1 MKVKKLLIRTLSVM
15 LAVVL
20 TLTVA
25 PLSEFFGVDHNHNL
39 LDTSIEAKAATKS
52 EIQAELL
59 RRLYNGAGGRITCDF
74 DGYVSTPGRHEG
86 IDCALGSG
94 KTVYAIADGVVT
106 YTGGS
111 YGMVVIYNST
121 YNVTII
127 YMHTKGI
134 KVSTGA
140 TVTTGQAIALE
151 SNTAPTSMGVHTH
164 VELRTGRRTGAAKST
179 NDATLDNPNPY
190 PYYEQI
196 FSGTIVHS
204 PIGALDSASAESGKV
219 SVSGWAFDKD
229 DINAQ
234 LDIHVYIGGPAGSSS
249 AEGHSGI
256 KANTSRAD
264 VNDVYGCGNN
274 HGYSAT
280 INTSKTGSQTV
291 YVYAINVGGGSNTLI
306 GSKTVNISGA
316 SVTLTNNT
324 SYSSLLPIKAY
335 LKGTSKVYPY
345 NRDCS
350 TLTGGEIWSTDEC
363 TITAIYTNGWCE
375 VVYPT
380 SSGNKTAYTQLSN
393 FMGTSLTQKTA
404 GIKSTT
410 YSRADASTSIGSVS
424 AGDVCYVTTTSGSY
438 SQAIYPTS
446 SGNKLGW
453 VLSSALNYTAP
464 STDARFSPYTPIKGY
479 ILSGDT
485 RQNVYESDHTTYA
498 GQLFVDDYCTI
509 DAVYSDGWCLV
520 TYPAGSTTKQKYA
533 PLGAFVHDTGC
544 TPEKYVSNAQI
555 QVFPKADMKATVTWY
570 ISSGD
575 TFFVLSRTPA
585 VAGQIAQVLYPIDA
599 QYGGGYKIGWIYQ
612 NQIPSYT
619 YTVSY
624 NANGGSGAPAS
635 QTKQYNVDLA
645 LSSTKPTKSGYTFAG
660 WSTSSSAISVNY
672 AAGATY
678 TNNAAVTLYAVW
690 TPNKYTITYNANGG
704 SGAPAT
710 QTKTHGVNLTLSSS
724 KPVKSYQVN
733 FDACGGYVDTESKYV
748 NYTFIGWST
757 SSSATSA
764 TYSAGANFTLN
775 ANTTLYAVW
784 SIPQVGTLPL
794 SSREGYIFKGW
805 YTAKTGGTK
814 VEAST
819 VLTGSSTTL
828 YAQWTAETYTISYDA
843 NGGSGAPSSQTK
855 TYGQTITLSTTKP
868 TRSGCT
874 FLGWSTDST
883 ATSPTY
889 SAGESFTE
897 NVDTILYAVWHT
909 HSYTSSVTTAATC
922 TATGV
927 RTYKCSSCSHSYT
940 ETIPAAG
947 HKWTAATCS
956 TPKTC
961 SVCKITEG
969 SPNSHSYT
977 SKVTKEPTCTATG
990 VRTYTCS
997 KCSHS
1002 YTESIAATGHSFGS
1016 WTTTTVATCTV
1027 AGKQTRTC
1035 SKCSKTETKDIAAL
1049 GHNYS
1054 TSYTVDKEA
1063 TCTEAGSKSQHC
1075 SRCSSTKNATS
1086 IPATG
1091 HSYTSKV
1098 TKEPTCTA
1106 TGVRTYT
1113 CSKCSH
1119 SYTES
1124 IAATGHSF
1132 GSWTT
1137 KTAAT
1142 CTTVGKQ
1149 TRTCSKCSTT
1159 ETKDIAALGH
1169 NYSTSYT
1176 TDKAATCTTA
1186 GSKSQHCTRCTAK
1199 QNVTAIPATGH
1210 KYVNGVCSYCKQP
1223 NPNPVSATVTMSSAS
1238 ATAGN
1243 QVKVSVSLKNNPG
1256 ITSMLLK
1263 VSYDTTKLQLVSVE
1277 DCGNLGSA
1285 YHSNS
1290 LNSPFTLS
1298 WANDTA
1304 TTNYTHNGDIAVFTF
1319 KIKDGAALGSTPITI
1334 TYDYDNYDIIDKD
1347 MNPVEFNVVS
1357 GSVNVI
1363 DVIIGDVN
1371 NDGKVNQLDRVVLTR
1386 YLANWTEYP
1395 EGSINTVAA
1404 DVNCDGKVNTLDR
1417 VILTRF
1423 IANWTGYES
1432 LPYNN

>member
-1 MKVKKLLIRTLSVM
+1 MKVKKLLACL
-15 LAVVL
+15 LAIVL
-20 TLTVA
+20 TLSIVPLADLDFSVEAASSNWAWPTTTRTVTGTW
-25 PLSEFFGVDHNHNL
+25 PKYS
-39 LDTSIEAKAATKS
+39 
-52 EIQAELL
+52 
-59 RRLYNGAGGRITCDF
+59 
-74 DGYVSTPGRHEG
+74 
-86 IDCALGSG
+86 GSG
-94 KTVYAIADGVVT
+94 KIHSGIDFGAALNSPVYSTCDGTVDSVKKMT
-106 YTGGS
+106 TS
-111 YGMVVIYNST
+111 YGNH
-121 YNVTII
+121 II
-127 YMHTKGI
+127 I
-134 KVSTGA
+134 KASVNGA
-140 TVTTGQAIALE
+140 TVYMYYCHLNTISVSVNQKVSAGELIGYSGNTGNSTGPHLHYEVRNANKNYGSAGELCL
-151 SNTAPTSMGVHTH
+151 NPNNYLPGTSYTFETNVI
-164 VELRTGRRTGAAKST
+164 T
-179 NDATLDNPNPY
+179 ND
-190 PYYEQI
+190 
-196 FSGTIVHS
+196 
-204 PIGALDSASAESGKV
+204 PIGSLDHLSAENGKIN
-219 SVSGWAFDKD
+219 VSGWAFDKD

-256 KANTSRAD
+256 KANTSRTD

-280 INTSKTGSQTV
+280 IKTNKTGSQTV
-291 YVYAINVGGGSNTLI
+291 YVYAINVGGGSNALI

-316 SVTLTNNT
+316 SVTLTNST

-393 FMGTSLTQKTA
+393 FMGSGLTKKTA
-404 GIKSTT
+404 PKATPS
-410 YSRADASTSIGSVS
+410 YSKADGETRIGSVS
-424 AGDVCYVTTTSGSY
+424 AGDICYVTGTSGSY
-438 SQAIYPTS
+438 TQVVYPTS
-446 SGNKLGW
+446 NGYKLGW
-453 VLSSALNYTAP
+453 VLTSELNYITP
-464 STDARFSPYTPIKGY
+464 GPDIRFSPYTPIKGY

-485 RQNVYESDHTTYA
+485 RQNVYEADHTTYA

-533 PLGAFVHDTGC
+533 PLGAFVHDTSC

-555 QVFPKADMKATVTWY
+555 QVFPKADMRATVTWY

-585 VAGQIAQVLYPIDA
+585 VAGQISQVLYPVDA

-612 NQIPSYT
+612 NQIPDYT

-624 NANGGSGAPAS
+624 NANGGTGAPAS
-635 QTKQYNVDLA
+635 QTKQYNVNLT
-645 LSSTKPTKSGYTFAG
+645 LSSTIPTKSGYTFSG
-660 WSTSSSAISVNY
+660 WSTSSSATSVNY
-672 AAGATY
+672 TAGATY
-678 TNNAAVTLYAVW
+678 TNNASVTLYAVW
-690 TPNKYTITYNANGG
+690 TPNKYTVTYNANGG
-704 SGAPAT
+704 SGAPSP
-710 QTKTHGVNLTLSSS
+710 QTKTHGVNLTLSST
-724 KPVKSYQVN
+724 KPVESYQVN

-764 TYSAGANFTLN
+764 TYSAGANFTSN

-784 SIPQVGTLPL
+784 SVPQVGALPFC
-794 SSREGYIFKGW
+794 SREGYIFKGW

-819 VLTGSSTTL
+819 VLSGSSTTL

-1002 YTESIAATGHSFGS
+1002 YTESIAAKEHT
-1016 WTTTTVATCTV
+1016 WTAATCT
-1027 AGKQTRTC
+1027 AKKTC
-1035 SKCSKTETKDIAAL
+1035 SVCKT
-1049 GHNYS
+1049 
-1054 TSYTVDKEA
+1054 TSGE
-1063 TCTEAGSKSQHC
+1063 
-1075 SRCSSTKNATS
+1075 
-1086 IPATG
+1086 PLG

-1098 TKEPTCTA
+1098 TKEATCLA
-1106 TGVRTYT
+1106 TGVKTFT
-1113 CSKCSH
+1113 CSRCSN
-1119 SYTES
+1119 SYTET
-1124 IAATGHSF
+1124 IAAKGH
-1132 GSWTT
+1132 TVVT
-1137 KTAAT
+1137 DKAVAAT
-1142 CTTVGKQ
+1142 CTTTGKTEGSHCSVCNAVIKAQ
-1149 TRTCSKCSTT
+1149 TTVPAK
-1159 ETKDIAALGH
+1159 GH
-1169 NYSTSYT
+1169 NYVSG
-1176 TDKAATCTTA
+1176 TCSNC
-1186 GSKSQHCTRCTAK
+1186 GK
-1199 QNVTAIPATGH
+1199 
-1210 KYVNGVCSYCKQP
+1210 P
-1223 NPNPVSATVTMSSAS
+1223 NPENGATVTMSSAS

-1304 TTNYTHNGDIAVFTF
+1304 TTNYTHNGDIAVLTF

-1395 EGSINTVAA
+1395 EGSINKVAA

-1417 VILTRF
+1417 VILTRY

-1432 LPYNN
+1432 LPYSA